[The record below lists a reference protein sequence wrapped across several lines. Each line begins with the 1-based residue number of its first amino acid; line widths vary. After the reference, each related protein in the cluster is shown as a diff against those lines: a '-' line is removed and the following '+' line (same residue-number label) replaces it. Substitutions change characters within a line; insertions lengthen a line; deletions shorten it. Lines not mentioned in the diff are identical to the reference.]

1 MKKILFLLLLIPSFL
16 FSQPNRNYKNLV
28 LEGGGVRGLAYP
40 GALQVLEQQ
49 GILDSIHNVAGS
61 SAGAIA
67 GIMVALNYS
76 SHEIDSVLH
85 SIKIQEFNDGRFF
98 IGKIK
103 RVTKEYGIHKGVK
116 LSDWIGNLIKY
127 KTGHEDITFQGL
139 HELHLKDPAFKNFYC
154 TGTNISRQEL
164 EIFSWENWPDMKLKT
179 AVHISSCIP
188 FYFVPI
194 AIDNQ
199 GNEVTTEQ
207 NSTKY
212 DLYVDGGML
221 CNYPISIFD
230 SCKNGGNPLVCSDV
244 VFNSQTL
251 GLKLERAAQI
261 NLFDQNK
268 TELAPYEIESM
279 KDYSEAIMNLLVETL
294 NRRSPDL
301 KNEIGRTIYI
311 SYGDIGGK
319 PRKVSLGEKRE
330 LYNNGVSAANKFFK
344 LNTSAV
350 AAGN

>member
-1 MKKILFLLLLIPSFL
+1 M
-16 FSQPNRNYKNLV
+16 
-28 LEGGGVRGLAYP
+28 EGGGVRGLAYP
-40 GALQVLEQQ
+40 GALQVLEEQ

-103 RVTKEYGIHKGVK
+103 RMTKEYGIHKGVK

-139 HELHLKDPAFKNFYC
+139 HELHLKDPGFKNFYC
-154 TGTNISRQEL
+154 TGTNISKQEL
-164 EIFSWENWPDMKLKT
+164 EVFSWENWPDMKLKT

-188 FYFVPI
+188 FYFIPI

-199 GNEVTTEQ
+199 GNEVSPEQ
-207 NSTKY
+207 DSIKY

-230 SCKNGGNPLVCSDV
+230 SCKSGGNPLACSDV
-244 VFNSQTL
+244 VFNPQTL
-251 GLKLERAAQI
+251 GLKLERGAQI
-261 NLFDQNK
+261 EAFEQNK
-268 TELAPYEIESM
+268 TDLAPYNIANM
-279 KDYSEAIMNLLVETL
+279 KDYSSAVMNLLVETI
-294 NRRSPDL
+294 NRRSPGL
-301 KNEIGRTIYI
+301 INEKERTIYI
-311 SYGDIGGK
+311 SYGNISGK
-319 PRKVSLGEKRE
+319 PRKVSLAEKME
-330 LYNNGVSAANKFFK
+330 LYNNGVSAANKFFHI
-344 LNTSAV
+344 NTGTVKSENV
-350 AAGN
+350 QTDQ

>member
-1 MKKILFLLLLIPSFL
+1 M
-16 FSQPNRNYKNLV
+16 
-28 LEGGGVRGLAYP
+28 EGGGVRGLAYP
-40 GALQVLEQQ
+40 GALQVLEEQ
-49 GILDSIHNVAGS
+49 GVLNGIQNVAGS

-85 SIKIQEFNDGRFF
+85 SIKVQEFNDGRFF

-103 RVTKEYGIHKGVK
+103 RVTKEYGIYKGVK

-127 KTGHEDITFQGL
+127 KTGHEDITFRGL

-154 TGTNISRQEL
+154 TGTNISKQEL

-194 AIDNQ
+194 AIDDQ
-199 GNEVTTEQ
+199 GNEVPLEQ
-207 NSTKY
+207 DSIKY

-230 SCKNGGNPLVCSDV
+230 SCKNGGNPLVCNDV
-244 VFNSQTL
+244 VFNPQTL
-251 GLKLERAAQI
+251 GLKLERAEQI
-261 NLFDQNK
+261 DLFEQNK
-268 TELAPYEIESM
+268 THVAPYEIGSM
-279 KDYSEAIMNLLVETL
+279 KDYSAAVMNLLVETL
-294 NRRSPDL
+294 NRRSPEL

-311 SYGDIGGK
+311 SYGNISGK
-319 PRKVSLGEKRE
+319 PRKVSLKEKDE
-330 LYNNGVSAANKFFK
+330 LYTNGVSAANKFFK
-344 LNTSAV
+344 ISTTSV
-350 AAGN
+350 ATGN

>member
-1 MKKILFLLLLIPSFL
+1 MVFLLLIIPSFA
-16 FSQPNRNYKNLV
+16 FSQQNQQYRNLV
-28 LEGGGVRGLAYP
+28 LEGGGIRGLAYP
-40 GALQVLEQQ
+40 GALQVLEEQ

-67 GIMVALNYS
+67 GIMIALNYS

-103 RVTKEYGIHKGVK
+103 RVTKEYGVHKGEK

-127 KTGHEDITFQGL
+127 KTGHEDITFRGL
-139 HELHLKDPAFKNFYC
+139 YELHLKDRAFKNFYC
-154 TGTNISRQEL
+154 TGTNISKQEL

-194 AIDNQ
+194 AIDEQ
-199 GNEVTTEQ
+199 GNEVFIEKD
-207 NSTKY
+207 SIKH

-230 SCKNGGNPLVCSDV
+230 SCRSGGNPLLCNDV
-244 VFNSQTL
+244 VFNPQTL
-251 GLKLERAAQI
+251 GLKLERAEQI
-261 NLFDQNK
+261 DLFKQNK
-268 TELAPYEIESM
+268 THLAPYEITNM
-279 KDYSEAIMNLLVETL
+279 KDYSAAVMNLLVETI
-294 NRRSPDL
+294 NRRSPEL
-301 KNEIGRTIYI
+301 KNETGRTIYI
-311 SYGDIGGK
+311 SHGDISGK
-319 PRKVSLGEKRE
+319 PRKVSVKEKAE
-330 LYNNGVSAANKFFK
+330 LYNNGVSAANKFFHVK
-344 LNTSAV
+344 TTSV

>member
-1 MKKILFLLLLIPSFL
+1 MKKLLLLLLLIPSFL
-16 FSQPNRNYKNLV
+16 FSQPVRDYKNLV
-28 LEGGGVRGLAYP
+28 MEGGGVRGLAYP
-40 GALQVLEQQ
+40 GTLQVLEEQ
-49 GILDSIHNVAGS
+49 GILDSIRNVAGS

-85 SIKIQEFNDGRFF
+85 SIRIQEFNDGRFF

-127 KTGHEDITFQGL
+127 KTGHEDITFKGL
-139 HELHLKDPAFKNFYC
+139 HELHLKNPGFKNFYC
-154 TGTNISRQEL
+154 TGTNISKQEL

-194 AIDNQ
+194 AIDEK
-199 GNEVTTEQ
+199 GNEVSLEQ
-207 NSTKY
+207 DSIDY

-230 SCKNGGNPLVCSDV
+230 SCRSGGNPLVCNDI
-244 VFNSQTL
+244 VFNQQTL
-251 GLKLERAAQI
+251 GLKLERGEQI
-261 NLFDQNK
+261 DIYEQNK
-268 TELAPYEIESM
+268 TQLAPFKIENM
-279 KDYSEAIMNLLVETL
+279 KDYSAAVMNLLVETI
-294 NRRSPDL
+294 NRRSPEL
-301 KNEIGRTIYI
+301 NNEKGRTIYI
-311 SYGDIGGK
+311 SYGDISGK
-319 PRKVSLGEKRE
+319 PRKMSLKEKE
-330 LYNNGVSAANKFFK
+330 KLYNNGVSAANKFFN
-344 LNTSAV
+344 LNTTTVTS
-350 AAGN
+350 GN